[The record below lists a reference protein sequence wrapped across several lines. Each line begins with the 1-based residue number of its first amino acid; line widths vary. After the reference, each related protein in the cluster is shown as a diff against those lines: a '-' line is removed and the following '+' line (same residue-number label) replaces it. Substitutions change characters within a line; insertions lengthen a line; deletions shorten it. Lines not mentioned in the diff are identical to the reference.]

1 MRFLNDEN
9 RVYFFIWIA
18 ILLLSVVDFARN
30 FIYFGLDYF
39 LTLDFY
45 VTLLLIACMV
55 FLFIG
60 LMKNNIRIIVLAF
73 GGVVTLEAVKL
84 FPEFLAGMSII
95 VHGGLQGYDIKSIL
109 FIIVAMIFRPFSL
122 MVYALTYIACMVY
135 FFFNKRTRHTLI
147 PVVSGLGVV
156 VLLAAVGTTAIQFFF
171 QEIKPGLL
179 DIFLDLAFAVFF
191 HIIYITLPRIMHGHN
206 LY

>member
-9 RVYFFIWIA
+9 RIYFFVWIA
-18 ILLLSVVDFARN
+18 VLLLSVVDFARN

-39 LTLDFY
+39 LTLHFY

-60 LMKNNIRIIVLAF
+60 LLKNNIRIIVLAF
-73 GGVVTLEAVKL
+73 GGIVTLEAVRF
-84 FPEFLAGMSII
+84 FPDFLGGMSII
-95 VHGGLQGYDIKSIL
+95 VHTGLQGYDAKSIL
-109 FIIVAMIFRPFSL
+109 LIIVAMVFQPFSL
-122 MVYALTYIACMVY
+122 VIYALTYIVCMVY

-147 PVVSGLGVV
+147 PIVSGLGVV
-156 VLLAAVGTTAIQFFF
+156 VLLAAVGTTAVEFFF
-171 QEIKPGLL
+171 EEVKPGIL

-191 HIIYITLPRIMHGHN
+191 HIIYITLPKIMHGHN